1 MGKRVLM
8 GLHASQTNPTED
20 WSQYLSIDSLDA
32 LSADSLLTVLATD
45 TVATGAADAHKVL
58 LSLMRNSGTTAEWWP
73 KLYTQSGILGAS
85 IQLVGSFLT

>member
-20 WSQYLSIDSLDA
+20 WSQYLSVDSLDA

-45 TVATGAADAHKVL
+45 SVATGAADAHKVL
-58 LSLMRNSGTTAEWWP
+58 LSIMRNSGTTTE
-73 KLYTQSGILGAS
+73 
-85 IQLVGSFLT
+85 